1 MRRGVTAAGVEA
13 PASRQGSPPTQPRDD
28 LTFSFFDDVLGLPY
42 HSEASSSGG
51 QQARCLSE
59 VLKHGEG
66 TRGSP
71 APEIPPCGLSSLP
84 HWFF

>member
-1 MRRGVTAAGVEA
+1 MT
-13 PASRQGSPPTQPRDD
+13 SP
-28 LTFSFFDDVLGLPY
+28 LAFLMMSLGLPY

-59 VLKHGEG
+59 VLKHGDG
-66 TRGSP
+66 TRGFP

-84 HWFF
+84 HWFFLTFKTLFQVIHLKVSKEYS